1 MQSGRGGMGS
11 HKHGTSGQK
20 HRPHNADKQ
29 MVERDVNRLNERIP
43 KPKEEM
49 YDTVAEAFRSN
60 RRKGRR

>member
-43 KPKEEM
+43 KPKEM
-49 YDTVAEAFRSN
+49 YDSVQEAFAAS
-60 RRKGRR
+60 RRKGKR